1 MMINL
6 VLLLTAAGYLAGVRR
21 NAGRIPSMRRGVQV
35 VGRLRVIAFLAG
47 LVTVGATLSLPL
59 ADSADDTL
67 WADVGKRMILIVT
80 AAPLLAAGGP
90 AVPFLLL
97 LPHGA
102 RRRVS
107 RFRAWLRG
115 APGLRLLYRPV
126 TAWLVSVC
134 VLFFWQIP
142 ALHTASVDH
151 ELLYGVQQ
159 LSTLAA
165 FWAFWW
171 HVLRADGEELSGTAA
186 VRYVL
191 AAMLPSSALAAALT
205 FARSPLYAV
214 QAHAEF
220 RAGHDPLADQQVAG
234 LITWIPP
241 DLLYLAIAASLFL
254 RWFAPIV
261 ATSEEFADLDSP
273 TAVVP
278 AIGPG
283 EES

>member
-1 MMINL
+1 MIKIILL
-6 VLLLTAAGYLAGVRR
+6 VAAAGYLVGVRR
-21 NAGRIPSMRRGVQV
+21 SAGRIPSMRRGLSV
-35 VGRLRVIAFLAG
+35 VGRFRVISFLAG
-47 LVTVGATLSLPL
+47 LAMVGVALSL
-59 ADSADDTL
+59 AARDGGDTTL
-67 WADVGKRMILIVT
+67 WAGLGERMILIVV
-80 AAPLLAAGGP
+80 AAPLLAAGAP

-97 LPHGA
+97 LPRGS

-107 RFRAWLRG
+107 RFRAWLRQ

-126 TAWLVSVC
+126 TAWLASVC
-134 VLFFWQIP
+134 VLGFWQLP
-142 ALHTASVDH
+142 AVYAAAANH
-151 ELLYGVQQ
+151 ELLRGVEQ
-159 LSTLAA
+159 LSTLVA

-171 HVLRADGEELSGTAA
+171 HVLRADGEQLSGTAA
-186 VRYVL
+186 VSYVV

-214 QAHAEF
+214 QAHADL
-220 RAGHDPLADQQVAG
+220 RAGQNPLADQQVAG
-234 LITWIPP
+234 LIMWIPP

-261 ATSEEFADLDSP
+261 AASEEFADLDSP

-278 AIGPG
+278 AMGPG